1 MIFHN
6 QPIPVINQLVMDI
19 IMAEENKPT
28 RVMFRDWI
36 TLSIGASRRPRI
48 KLPNMDWTGGG
59 AQIKK
64 WRGVLVGC
72 T

>member
-1 MIFHN
+1 MILHN
-6 QPIPVINQLVMDI
+6 QPIPVINQLVMDV

-36 TLSIGASRRPRI
+36 TLSIGASIRPRI
-48 KLPNMDWTGGG
+48 KLPNMAWTGGG
-59 AQIKK
+59 AQSTK
-64 WRGVLVGC
+64 WTRTLVGG

>member
-1 MIFHN
+1 MILHN
-6 QPIPVINQLVMDI
+6 QPRSAINQLDMYVL
-19 IMAEENKPT
+19 MAEEKTPT
-28 RVMFRDWI
+28 RVMLRDWI
-36 TLSIGASRRPRI
+36 TLSIGTSRRPRI

-59 AQIKK
+59 AQITK